1 MVTNHIAHHP
11 DCCTFI
17 FPAGL
22 FGAYLKA
29 DVPVD
34 RLSYMADLEHFL
46 CVTDH
51 KHFRVSI
58 PLCLRIWLICL
69 YCDFDMIELFQY
81 GLRFHHIIP
90 ILHVLHDK
98 IVNLLGSETLY

>member
-1 MVTNHIAHHP
+1 MVTNHIAHYP

-17 FPAGL
+17 FPADL

-34 RLSYMADLEHFL
+34 RLSYMADLVHFL

-58 PLCLRIWLICL
+58 PLCLRIRLI
-69 YCDFDMIELFQY
+69 YCDFDMIERFKMGSLLTDR
-81 GLRFHHIIP
+81 LRYSLAVHA
-90 ILHVLHDK
+90 
-98 IVNLLGSETLY
+98 LLLICRLL